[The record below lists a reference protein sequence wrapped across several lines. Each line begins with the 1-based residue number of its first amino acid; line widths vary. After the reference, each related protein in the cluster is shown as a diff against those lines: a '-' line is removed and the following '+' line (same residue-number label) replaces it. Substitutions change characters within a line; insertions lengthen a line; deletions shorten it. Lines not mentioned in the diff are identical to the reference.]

1 MMPEKPDGHV
11 QPAIIDPGKFDLSW
25 ILSPGDSIEELE
37 NCPYLS
43 QEEIKFA
50 IQNKRNVD

>member
-1 MMPEKPDGHV
+1 MPEKPDGHV